1 MSAMLV
7 AKLLPLCEHLATRKW
22 TDQEISDDIEFTQTE
37 LQQNFQS
44 LTQVSLN
51 EIYYIVLI
59 V

>member
-51 EIYYIVLI
+51 EIYHVILI
-59 V
+59 S